1 MVTNVPCLPGASPSA
16 DRVTV
21 NNIYDLE
28 GKLTG
33 VDYVISKVVA
43 SDSGTYECTASN
55 TVKTVT
61 KQITITVGAP
71 GSG

>member
-1 MVTNVPCLPGASPSA
+1 M
-16 DRVTV
+16 TV

-43 SDSGTYECTASN
+43 SDSGIYECKASN
-55 TVKTVT
+55 TVNTVT
-61 KQITITVGAP
+61 KQITVAVGAR
-71 GSG
+71 GSSG